1 VVRESLGPSFDGFY
15 YLPATGT
22 RGGILLAWQ
31 SASISISNPHL
42 SENTITSWVTVGDG
56 DRWWFTGVYGPQSE
70 VDKRAFLQEL
80 QDIRDFHAGP
90 WIVAGDFNMIVDAA
104 DKNQGV
110 LHRHMM
116 GRFQRSLSDL
126 ELKEL
131 YLNGRRFTWS
141 NERQHPTLERL
152 DRVFSTIDWEEQFPG
167 ALLTATSS
175 GPSDHCPL
183 IMSLAPDLLRGRR
196 FPFQSFWPK
205 MDGFL
210 DVVQEAWTD
219 ACS

>member
-1 VVRESLGPSFDGFY
+1 
-15 YLPATGT
+15 
-22 RGGILLAWQ
+22 
-31 SASISISNPHL
+31 
-42 SENTITSWVTVGDG
+42 
-56 DRWWFTGVYGPQSE
+56 
-70 VDKRAFLQEL
+70 
-80 QDIRDFHAGP
+80 
-90 WIVAGDFNMIVDAA
+90 MIVDAA

-183 IMSLAPDLLRGRR
+183 ILSLAPVFFEGVDFSSNLSGRKWTASWTWSKRRGQHNHGSHALSR
-196 FPFQSFWPK
+196 
-205 MDGFL
+205 G
-210 DVVQEAWTD
+210 WTKN
-219 ACS
+219 

>member
-1 VVRESLGPSFDGFY
+1 
-15 YLPATGT
+15 
-22 RGGILLAWQ
+22 
-31 SASISISNPHL
+31 
-42 SENTITSWVTVGDG
+42 
-56 DRWWFTGVYGPQSE
+56 
-70 VDKRAFLQEL
+70 
-80 QDIRDFHAGP
+80 
-90 WIVAGDFNMIVDAA
+90 MIVDAA

-183 IMSLAPDLLRGRR
+183 ILSLAPDLLRGRR
-196 FPFQSFWPK
+196 FQFQSFWPK

-210 DVVQEAWTD
+210 DVVQEVWQHNRGSPALSRGWT
-219 ACS
+219 